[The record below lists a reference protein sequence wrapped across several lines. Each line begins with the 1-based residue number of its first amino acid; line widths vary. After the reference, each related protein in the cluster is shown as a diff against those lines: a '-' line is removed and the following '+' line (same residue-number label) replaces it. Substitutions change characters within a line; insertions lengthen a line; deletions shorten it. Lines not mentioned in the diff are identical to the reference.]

1 MKKIKNKTGVRHKS
15 VRNSG
20 QGSSQG
26 RSQSGDHRHDKGA
39 PTSNALQAPACPSA
53 PTSIWINLVALAV
66 SLAAVYWLRE
76 FGRDLDVKTQS
87 LVVVAVAL
95 ALPIIVLEWFFLKPY
110 RNPSAGLDFR
120 RANHS
125 MPRTAVKL
133 LGFYVSVGSV
143 AFVYWLFPEYHGSFY
158 DNYFSVVRAVLP
170 WWMLLAVP
178 YFYLLDGAMAQ
189 PKDSY
194 WQLGR
199 WILGQR
205 EGVSGKAIGQ
215 LYLGWLVKLFFLP
228 LMFVYLGNNL
238 NTLLNFDFA
247 RLLGSFKAVFDF
259 TFNFLFYI
267 DLLFVTV
274 GYVCTLR
281 LFDAHIRTAEPSF
294 LGWGVALIGYQPFW
308 SLFSGTYLK
317 YDDAPAWGYWFW
329 DTPLVYGIWGSGI
342 LLLIAIYVWASIPF
356 GIRFS
361 NLTHR
366 GILTN
371 GPYRY
376 TKHPAYISKNLSWW
390 MISMPFMVSATVP
403 EALRHSLL
411 LLMVNFI
418 YFMRARTEE
427 RHLSWDPTYVAY
439 ANYIAERGLFA
450 FLGRWFPVLRFGNGR
465 LFHSPSEAAGKP
477 PATSPAAPA
486 HQAEAGSAGA

>member
-1 MKKIKNKTGVRHKS
+1 MKKIKNNVAGAHRVAHRKT
-15 VRNSG
+15 
-20 QGSSQG
+20 
-26 RSQSGDHRHDKGA
+26 A
-39 PTSNALQAPACPSA
+39 PESAVAQVCPDS
-53 PTSIWINLVALAV
+53 PTRIWINLLALAV
-66 SLAAVYWLRE
+66 SLGAVFWLRAY
-76 FGRDLDVKTQS
+76 GQDLNVKTHA
-87 LVVVAVAL
+87 LVVVALAL

-110 RNPSAGLDFR
+110 RNPSAGLDFGR
-120 RANHS
+120 RNYS
-125 MPRTAVKL
+125 LRRTAVKL
-133 LGFYVSVGSV
+133 LGFYLAVGSV
-143 AFVYWLFPEYHGSFY
+143 AFVYWLLPEYHGSFY
-158 DNYFSVVRAVLP
+158 HNYFSVVRAALP
-170 WWMLLAVP
+170 WWLLLAVP
-178 YFYLLDGAMAQ
+178 YFYLLDGAMAE

-194 WQLGR
+194 WQLGS
-199 WILGQR
+199 WLLGKRQ
-205 EGVSGKAIGQ
+205 GISGRAVGQ

-228 LMFVYLGNNL
+228 LMFVYMGNNL
-238 NTLLNFDFA
+238 GTLLAFDFS
-247 RLLGSFKAVFDF
+247 RLLDSFRAVFDF

-281 LFDAHIRTAEPSF
+281 LFDSHIRTAEPSF

-317 YDDAPAWGYWFW
+317 YDEAPAWGHWFW
-329 DTPLVYGIWGSGI
+329 NTPLAYGIWGSTI

-390 MISMPFMVSATVP
+390 MISMPFMVSVSVP

-411 LLMVNFI
+411 LLLVNFI

-439 ANYIAERGLFA
+439 ANYIGERGLFA
-450 FLGRWFPVLRFGNGR
+450 FVGRWFPVLRFGNGR
-465 LFHSPSEAAGKP
+465 LFYGGGEVPP
-477 PATSPAAPA
+477 PAPLVTGNAAVG
-486 HQAEAGSAGA
+486 AGGC

>member
-1 MKKIKNKTGVRHKS
+1 MKKIKNRSAGGNRSAAKS
-15 VRNSG
+15 
-20 QGSSQG
+20 SSAG
-26 RSQSGDHRHDKGA
+26 NPVAAAPVATDGAGCPKA
-39 PTSNALQAPACPSA
+39 PTSV
-53 PTSIWINLVALAV
+53 WINLLALAV
-66 SLAAVYWLRE
+66 SLGAVVWLRE
-76 FGRDLDVKTQS
+76 YGQDLAVRTQS
-87 LVVVAVAL
+87 LVIVALAL
-95 ALPIIVLEWFFLKPY
+95 ALPIIVLEWLFLKPY

-120 RANHS
+120 RNNHS
-125 MPRTAVKL
+125 LRRTAVKL
-133 LGFYVSVGSV
+133 LGFYLAIGSV
-143 AFVYWLFPEYHGSFY
+143 AFVYWLFPEYHGAFY
-158 DNYFSVVRAVLP
+158 DNYFTVVRAVLP

-178 YFYLLDGAMAQ
+178 YFYLLDGAMTQ

-194 WQLGR
+194 WQLGSVL
-199 WILGQR
+199 LGNR
-205 EGVSGKAIGQ
+205 KGISGKAIGQ

-238 NTLLNFDFA
+238 NTLLNFDVD
-247 RLLGSFKAVFDF
+247 RLFGSFKAVFDF

-281 LFDAHIRTAEPSF
+281 LFDSHIRTAEPSF

-329 DTPLVYGIWGSGI
+329 DTPWMYGIWGTGI

-371 GPYRY
+371 GPYRF
-376 TKHPAYISKNLSWW
+376 TKHPAYISKNISWW
-390 MISMPFMVSATVP
+390 MISMPFMVSSSGP

-439 ANYIAERGLFA
+439 ARFIEQRGTFA
-450 FLGRWFPVLRFGNGR
+450 FIGRWFPVLRFGNGL
-465 LFHSPSEAAGKP
+465 LFNRSDDAP
-477 PATSPAAPA
+477 PPEPLVTGTSASQPN
-486 HQAEAGSAGA
+486 QAGA

>member
-1 MKKIKNKTGVRHKS
+1 MKKIKNKVRGKSGVDS
-15 VRNSG
+15 AVAQDCPNS
-20 QGSSQG
+20 
-26 RSQSGDHRHDKGA
+26 
-39 PTSNALQAPACPSA
+39 
-53 PTSIWINLVALAV
+53 PTSIWINLFALAI
-66 SLAAVYWLRE
+66 SLGAVVWLRAY
-76 FGRDLDVKTQS
+76 GQDLDVKTHA
-87 LVVVAVAL
+87 LVIVAVAL
-95 ALPIIVLEWFFLKPY
+95 ALPIIVLEWLILKPY
-110 RNPSAGLDFR
+110 RNPSAGLDFGR
-120 RANHS
+120 RNYS
-125 MPRTAVKL
+125 LGRTAVKL
-133 LGFYVSVGSV
+133 LGFYLAVGSV

-170 WWMLLAVP
+170 WWLLLAVP
-178 YFYLLDGAMAQ
+178 YFYLLDGAMLD

-194 WQLGR
+194 WHLGR
-199 WILGQR
+199 WLLGKR
-205 EGVSGKAIGQ
+205 RGISGKAIGQ

-228 LMFVYLGNNL
+228 LMFVYMGNNL
-238 NTLLNFDFA
+238 GTLLAFDFS
-247 RLLGSFKAVFDF
+247 RLLDSFKAVFDF

-281 LFDAHIRTAEPSF
+281 LFDSHIRTAEPSF

-317 YDDAPAWGYWFW
+317 YDDAPAWGFWFW
-329 DTPLVYGIWGSGI
+329 DTPMAYGIWGSVI

-376 TKHPAYISKNLSWW
+376 TKHPAYISKNISWW
-390 MISMPFMVSATVP
+390 MISMPFMVSASVP

-439 ANYIAERGLFA
+439 ANYIGERGMFA
-450 FLGRWFPVLRFGNGR
+450 FLGRWFPLLRFGHGH
-465 LFHSPSEAAGKP
+465 LFYRGADVPP
-477 PATSPAAPA
+477 PAPLVTGSVPAGVTAPA
-486 HQAEAGSAGA
+486 SS

>member
-1 MKKIKNKTGVRHKS
+1 M
-15 VRNSG
+15 
-20 QGSSQG
+20 
-26 RSQSGDHRHDKGA
+26 
-39 PTSNALQAPACPSA
+39 
-53 PTSIWINLVALAV
+53 WINLIALAI
-66 SLAAVYWLRE
+66 SLAAVVWLRE
-76 FGRDLDVKTQS
+76 YGQDFAVRTQS

-95 ALPIIVLEWFFLKPY
+95 ALPIIVLEWLFLKPY

-120 RANHS
+120 RKNHS
-125 MPRTAVKL
+125 VRRTLVKL
-133 LGFYVSVGSV
+133 LGFYLAVGSV
-143 AFVYWLFPEYHGSFY
+143 VFVYWLFPEYHGSFY
-158 DNYFSVVRAVLP
+158 DNYFAVARAVLP

-178 YFYLLDGAMAQ
+178 YFYLLDGAMRE

-194 WQLGR
+194 WQLGS
-199 WILGQR
+199 WLLGNR
-205 EGVSGKAIGQ
+205 VGVSGKAVGQ

-238 NTLLNFDFA
+238 NTLLNFDVA
-247 RLLGSFKAVFDF
+247 RLFGSFKAVFDF

-281 LFDAHIRTAEPSF
+281 LFDSHIRTAEPSF

-329 DTPLVYGIWGSGI
+329 ETPMMYGIWGTGI

-371 GPYRY
+371 GPYRF
-376 TKHPAYISKNLSWW
+376 TKHPAYVSKNLSWW
-390 MISMPFMVSATVP
+390 MISMPFMVSASGP

-411 LLMVNFI
+411 LLLVNFI

-439 ANYIAERGLFA
+439 ARYIEQRGLFA
-450 FLGRWFPVLRFGNGR
+450 VLGRWFPALRFGHGR
-465 LFHSPSEAAGKP
+465 LFYGGESASAEPLVSGASSSVSSSPSN
-477 PATSPAAPA
+477 
-486 HQAEAGSAGA
+486 SAGPARA

>member
-1 MKKIKNKTGVRHKS
+1 MRKINKK
-15 VRNSG
+15 
-20 QGSSQG
+20 QGSKAGSA
-26 RSQSGDHRHDKGA
+26 RRNPA
-39 PTSNALQAPACPSA
+39 TAPAVSCPQA
-53 PTSIWINLVALAV
+53 PTSIWINCFALLC
-66 SLAAVYWLRE
+66 SLAAVWWLRE
-76 FGRDLDVKTQS
+76 FGQS
-87 LVVVAVAL
+87 LEVRTQALIVVSVAL
-95 ALPIIVLEWFFLKPY
+95 ALPIIILEWLFLKPY

-120 RANHS
+120 RRAHS
-125 MPRTAVKL
+125 VRRTGVKL
-133 LGFYVSVGSV
+133 LGFYLVVGSV
-143 AFVYWLFPEYHGSFY
+143 AFFYWLLPEYHGSFY
-158 DNYFSVVRAVLP
+158 NNYFSVVRDVLP
-170 WWMLLAVP
+170 WWLLLAVP
-178 YFYLLDGAMAQ
+178 YFYLLDGAMHK

-194 WQLGR
+194 WQLGSLL
-199 WILGQR
+199 LGSPQR
-205 EGVSGKAIGQ
+205 GSGRAIGQ

-238 NTLLNFDFA
+238 NTLLGFDLA
-247 RLLGSFKAVFDF
+247 RLAGSFKAVFDF

-281 LFDAHIRTAEPSF
+281 LFDSHIRSVEPSF

-317 YDDAPAWGYWFW
+317 YDQGQSWGYWFW
-329 DTPLVYGIWGSGI
+329 NTPWMYGVWGSII

-371 GPYRY
+371 GPYRF

-390 MISMPFMVSATVP
+390 MISMPFMVTSSGGD
-403 EALRHSLL
+403 ALRQSLL
-411 LLMVNFI
+411 LLVVNFI

-427 RHLSWDPTYVAY
+427 RHLSWDPDYVAY
-439 ANYIAERGLFA
+439 ANYIGERGLFA
-450 FLGRWFPVLRFGNGR
+450 FVGRWLPVLRFRPGR
-465 LFHSPSEAAGKP
+465 LFNTGDAGEGADKPSTAASPDPAAAP
-477 PATSPAAPA
+477 QRPATL
-486 HQAEAGSAGA
+486 

>member
-1 MKKIKNKTGVRHKS
+1 MKKIKSKKNGGKS
-15 VRNSG
+15 AAADQARKPQRTPSPEVIPSCPE
-20 QGSSQG
+20 
-26 RSQSGDHRHDKGA
+26 A
-39 PTSNALQAPACPSA
+39 PTN
-53 PTSIWINLVALAV
+53 IWINLFALGV
-66 SLAAVYWLRE
+66 SLAAVIWLRE
-76 FGRDLDVKTQS
+76 YGQDLHVKTQS

-95 ALPIIVLEWFFLKPY
+95 ALPIIVLEWLILKPW

-120 RANHS
+120 RANFS
-125 MPRTAVKL
+125 LGRTAQKL
-133 LGFYVSVGSV
+133 LGFYLSVGSV
-143 AFVYWLFPEYHGSFY
+143 AFIYWLFPEYHGSFY
-158 DNYFSVVRAVLP
+158 DNYFTVVKAVLP

-178 YFYLLDGAMAQ
+178 YFYLVDGAMQ
-189 PKDSY
+189 SPKDSY
-194 WQLGR
+194 WQLGSWLMGNR
-199 WILGQR
+199 R
-205 EGVSGKAIGQ
+205 GVSGKAIGQ

-238 NTLLNFDFA
+238 TNLLNFDFSK
-247 RLLGSFKAVFDF
+247 LLVSFKSVFDF

-281 LFDAHIRTAEPSF
+281 LFDSHIRTAEPSF

-329 DTPLVYGIWGSGI
+329 DTPWAYTLWGSII
-342 LLLIAIYVWASIPF
+342 LLLIAVYVWASIPF

-371 GPYRY
+371 GPYRF

-390 MISMPFMVSATVP
+390 MISMPFMVSASGP
-403 EALRHSLL
+403 EALRQTLL

-439 ANYIAERGLFA
+439 ARYIGERGAFA
-450 FLGRWFPVLRFGNGR
+450 FVGRWLPLLRFGNGR
-465 LFHSPSEAAGKP
+465 LFYRGKDV
-477 PATSPAAPA
+477 PAAEPLVSGASGEPA
-486 HQAEAGSAGA
+486 PAKPA

>member
-1 MKKIKNKTGVRHKS
+1 MKKIKNKSAGASR
-15 VRNSG
+15 RSG
-20 QGSSQG
+20 PDSRVKRSSA
-26 RSQSGDHRHDKGA
+26 A
-39 PTSNALQAPACPSA
+39 PVETPSCPTA
-53 PTSIWINLVALAV
+53 PTSIWINLCALAI
-66 SLAAVYWLRE
+66 SLAAVVWLRE
-76 FGRDLDVKTQS
+76 YGQHLAVKTQS

-95 ALPIIVLEWFFLKPY
+95 ALPIILLEWLFLKPY
-110 RNPSAGLDFR
+110 RNPSAGLDFNR
-120 RANHS
+120 KNHS
-125 MPRTAVKL
+125 LSRTAIKL
-133 LGFYVSVGSV
+133 LGFYLAVGSV

-178 YFYLLDGAMAQ
+178 YFYLLDGAMRD

-194 WQLGR
+194 WQLGS
-199 WILGQR
+199 WVLGR
-205 EGVSGKAIGQ
+205 RKGVSGKVVGQ

-228 LMFVYLGNNL
+228 LMFVYMGNNL

-247 RLLGSFKAVFDF
+247 RLFGSFKAVFDF

-281 LFDAHIRTAEPSF
+281 LFDSHIRTAEPSF

-329 DTPLVYGIWGSGI
+329 DTPVAYSVWGSVI

-371 GPYRY
+371 GPYRF
-376 TKHPAYISKNLSWW
+376 TKHPAYISKNISWW
-390 MISMPFMVSATVP
+390 MISMPFMVSASAP

-411 LLMVNFI
+411 LLTVNFI

-439 ANYIAERGLFA
+439 ARYIEQRGTFA
-450 FLGRWFPVLRFGNGR
+450 FLGRWFPVLRFGHGR
-465 LFHSPSEAAGKP
+465 LFNRGEDS
-477 PATSPAAPA
+477 APA
-486 HQAEAGSAGA
+486 EPLVSGIPASQANATGTAGA

>member
-1 MKKIKNKTGVRHKS
+1 MKKIKSKKASRKSTGAGAAQQS
-15 VRNSG
+15 VTAAAVPSCPA
-20 QGSSQG
+20 
-26 RSQSGDHRHDKGA
+26 A
-39 PTSNALQAPACPSA
+39 PTN
-53 PTSIWINLVALAV
+53 IWINLFALGL
-66 SLAAVYWLRE
+66 SLAAVFWLRAY
-76 FGRDLDVKTQS
+76 GQDLHVKTQS

-95 ALPIIVLEWFFLKPY
+95 ALPIIILEWLILKPW

-120 RANHS
+120 RVNFS
-125 MPRTAVKL
+125 LGRTALKL
-133 LGFYVSVGSV
+133 LGFYLTVGSV

-158 DNYFSVVRAVLP
+158 DNYFTVVKAVLP

-178 YFYLLDGAMAQ
+178 YFYLVDGAMQ
-189 PKDSY
+189 SPKDSY
-194 WQLGR
+194 WQLGS
-199 WILGQR
+199 WIMGNR
-205 EGVSGKAIGQ
+205 KGVSGKAIGQ

-238 NTLLNFDFA
+238 TNLLNFDFS
-247 RLLGSFKAVFDF
+247 RLLVSFKSVFDF

-281 LFDAHIRTAEPSF
+281 LFDSHIRTAEPSF

-329 DTPLVYGIWGSGI
+329 DTPWAYTLWGSII

-371 GPYRY
+371 GPYRF

-390 MISMPFMVSATVP
+390 MISMPFMVSASGS
-403 EALRHSLL
+403 EALRQSLL

-427 RHLSWDPTYVAY
+427 RHLAWDPTYVAY
-439 ANYIAERGLFA
+439 ARYIGERGIFA
-450 FLGRWFPVLRFGNGR
+450 FIGRRFPLLRFGNGR
-465 LFHSPSEAAGKP
+465 LFYHGDD
-477 PATSPAAPA
+477 APA
-486 HQAEAGSAGA
+486 VEPLVTGSTAPSAPARPA

>member
-1 MKKIKNKTGVRHKS
+1 MKKIKSKS
-15 VRNSG
+15 A
-20 QGSSQG
+20 
-26 RSQSGDHRHDKGA
+26 GA
-39 PTSNALQAPACPSA
+39 NGTERRKSTSESAVIQRCPDA
-53 PTSIWINLVALAV
+53 PTSIWINLFALAV
-66 SLAAVYWLRE
+66 SLAAVYWLRAY
-76 FGRDLDVKTQS
+76 GQDLEVKTQA
-87 LVVVAVAL
+87 LVIVALAL

-110 RNPSAGLDFR
+110 RNPSAGLDFGR
-120 RANHS
+120 RNHS
-125 MPRTAVKL
+125 LRRTAVKL
-133 LGFYVSVGSV
+133 LGFYFAVGSV

-178 YFYLLDGAMAQ
+178 YFYLLDGAMHS

-194 WQLGR
+194 WQLGS
-199 WILGQR
+199 WLLGKR
-205 EGVSGKAIGQ
+205 RGVSGKAIGQ

-228 LMFVYLGNNL
+228 LMFVYMGNNL
-238 NTLLNFDFA
+238 GTLLAFDFS
-247 RLLGSFKAVFDF
+247 RLLQSFKAVFDF

-281 LFDAHIRTAEPSF
+281 LFDSHIRTAEPSF

-317 YDDAPAWGYWFW
+317 YDDVPAWGYWFW
-329 DTPLVYGIWGSGI
+329 NTPLAYGIWGSII
-342 LLLIAIYVWASIPF
+342 LLLIAVYVWASIPF

-376 TKHPAYISKNLSWW
+376 TKHPAYISKNISWW
-390 MISMPFMVSATVP
+390 MISMPFMVSASVP

-427 RHLSWDPTYVAY
+427 RHLSWDPVYVAY
-439 ANYIAERGLFA
+439 ANYIGERGLFA
-450 FLGRWFPVLRFGNGR
+450 CLGRWFPILRFGNGR
-465 LFHSPSEAAGKP
+465 LFYRGEGAPP
-477 PATSPAAPA
+477 PAPLVTGSVSSGIAA
-486 HQAEAGSAGA
+486 SANP

>member
-1 MKKIKNKTGVRHKS
+1 MKKIKSKNPASKKPAAQRAS
-15 VRNSG
+15 PSR
-20 QGSSQG
+20 
-26 RSQSGDHRHDKGA
+26 KGGADAVPSCPDA
-39 PTSNALQAPACPSA
+39 PTNM
-53 PTSIWINLVALAV
+53 WINLFALGV
-66 SLAAVYWLRE
+66 SLAAVFWLRE
-76 FGRDLDVKTQS
+76 YGQDLHVKTQS
-87 LVVVAVAL
+87 LVLVAVAL
-95 ALPIIVLEWFFLKPY
+95 ALPIILLEWVFIKPW

-120 RANHS
+120 RVNFNWG
-125 MPRTAVKL
+125 RTALKL
-133 LGFYVSVGSV
+133 VGFYLTIGSV

-158 DNYFSVVRAVLP
+158 DNYYAVVKAVLP
-170 WWMLLAVP
+170 WWMALAVP
-178 YFYLLDGAMAQ
+178 YFYLVDGAMQ
-189 PKDSY
+189 SPKDGY
-194 WQLGR
+194 WQLGS
-199 WILGQR
+199 WVMGNTK
-205 EGVSGKAIGQ
+205 EVSGKAVGQ

-238 NTLLNFDFA
+238 TNLLNFDFSS
-247 RLLGSFKAVFDF
+247 LLVNFKSVFDF

-281 LFDAHIRTAEPSF
+281 LFDSHIRTVEPSF

-329 DTPLVYGIWGSGI
+329 DTPWAYSLWGSII
-342 LLLIAIYVWASIPF
+342 LLLIAVYVWASIPF

-371 GPYRY
+371 GPYRF
-376 TKHPAYISKNLSWW
+376 TKHPAYISKNISWW
-390 MISMPFMVSATVP
+390 MISMPFMVSASGT
-403 EALRHSLL
+403 EALRQSLL

-439 ANYIAERGLFA
+439 AHYIGERGAFA
-450 FLGRWFPVLRFGNGR
+450 FLGRWFPILRFGHGR
-465 LFHSPSEAAGKP
+465 LFYRGKDA
-477 PATSPAAPA
+477 PAVEPLVSGASTSAKPAAKPV
-486 HQAEAGSAGA
+486 